1 MLLPPLFDIASP
13 WPLPLRGVFLCLL
26 VAIPGSL
33 MGIPFPTGLR
43 LLGQVDPGLIPW
55 AWTVNGVFSVL
66 APLLA
71 VMAAMIAGFR
81 GVLLLGAAA
90 YLLAFLILRKQMSGN
105 PR

>member
-1 MLLPPLFDIASP
+1 LP
-13 WPLPLRGVFLCLL
+13 RGAFLCLL

-33 MGIPFPTGLR
+33 MGIPLPVGLR
-43 LLGQVDPGLIPW
+43 LLGHVDPALIPW

-71 VMAAMIAGFR
+71 VMAAMACGFR

-90 YLLAFLILRKQMSGN
+90 YLLAFLLLRSQLSARRTQ
-105 PR
+105 P